1 MEAAK
6 REGRAGLEG
15 RARPGRAAPGW
26 GRWARDREV
35 GGILARPVEGAG
47 LERAGRPAH
56 PPRRLAD
63 GPSAAR
69 LGPWPQPTGAAAG
82 TQDAPLR
89 RLRCSNMAAR
99 CAPEVRGTSASGTWP
114 APVTLDPPRPRF
126 PQSLGTGQVGTKEGF
141 LEEVAA
147 GKALNPSG
155 PVQKSEE
162 QRCTQTCS
170 RQGC

>member
-1 MEAAK
+1 MGGVLAK
-6 REGRAGLEG
+6 
-15 RARPGRAAPGW
+15 
-26 GRWARDREV
+26 
-35 GGILARPVEGAG
+35 PVEGAG

-99 CAPEVRGTSASGTWP
+99 CAPEVCRTSASGTWP
-114 APVTLDPPRPRF
+114 ALVTLDPPRPRF
-126 PQSLGTGQVGTKEGF
+126 PQSLGAGQVGTKEGF
-141 LEEVAA
+141 LEEVTAWA
-147 GKALNPSG
+147 ALNPSG
-155 PVQKSEE
+155 PEQESEE
-162 QRCTQTCS
+162 QRCSQICP
-170 RQGC
+170 RQDCTGALLGLD